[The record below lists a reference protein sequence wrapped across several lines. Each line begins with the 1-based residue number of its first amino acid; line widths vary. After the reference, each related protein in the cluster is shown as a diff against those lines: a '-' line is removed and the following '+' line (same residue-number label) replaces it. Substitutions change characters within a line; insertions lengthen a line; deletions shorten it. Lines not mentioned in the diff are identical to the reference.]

1 MDNEDMLQEIYL
13 VRHAAPDRASGI
25 TYNVEPGPPLT
36 PTGRDEA
43 QQAAAWLADRGL
55 EYVFCSPFA
64 RTSQTADAIVDR
76 LGLPIS
82 YVKALGEHGPGEAPQ
97 RVRERVAELIGQID
111 DGPLAIVAIVTHGMC
126 VKSLLQQT
134 TNDKIDLSKHV
145 YDYGNCS
152 PTAGIWHGVRSESS
166 WRWELAFRP
175 TGQ

>member
-1 MDNEDMLQEIYL
+1 MLQEIYL

-36 PTGRDEA
+36 PIGRDEA
-43 QQAAAWLADRGL
+43 QQAAAWLAERGL

-76 LGLPIS
+76 LGVPIS
-82 YVKALGEHGPGEAPQ
+82 YVKALGENAPGETPQ

-111 DGPLAIVAIVTHGMC
+111 DGPLTIIAIVTHGMC
-126 VKSLLQQT
+126 VKSLLQHT

-152 PTAGIWHGVRSESS
+152 PTAGIWHGLRSESG